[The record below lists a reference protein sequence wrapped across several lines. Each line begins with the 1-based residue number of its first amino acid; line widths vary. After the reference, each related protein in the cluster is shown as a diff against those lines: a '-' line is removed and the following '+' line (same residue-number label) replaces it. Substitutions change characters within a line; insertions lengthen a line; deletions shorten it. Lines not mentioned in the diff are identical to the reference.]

1 MAKPLPGDIWRYDY
15 LWRWQHERGET
26 EGRKRG
32 PSAFVAVVK
41 DHAGKTNLFILPLTS
56 QPPGERLAIEVP
68 QIEKRRAGLDDLR
81 IWVMLDEYNHDLLE
95 SSFYFDPNARLG
107 AFSGAFHRKV
117 ASAFLKAAKE
127 KKIKRVPRG

>member
-1 MAKPLPGDIWRYDY
+1 VAKPLPGDIWRYDY

-26 EGRKRG
+26 EGRKGR
-32 PSAFVAVVK
+32 PSAFVAVVE

-127 KKIKRVPRG
+127 KKIRRVPRG